1 MSRKDQFFFESF
13 VTLVALERSLHC
25 MRRHVLLQMTRSCA
39 RVVALVTI
47 ERLFSSMHTHNVV
60 FQITCCDARKL
71 AHFAS
76 VWLFTRVFLLV
87 PLQAACN

>member
-39 RVVALVTI
+39 RVVALVTF
-47 ERLFSSMHTHNVV
+47 ERLLSCMLPYVN
-60 FQITCCDARKL
+60 FQVTICDAGIL
-71 AHFAS
+71 ARCAS
-76 VWLFTRVFLLV
+76 FLFSLVHLLV
-87 PLQAACN
+87 PLQWR